1 MHKLS
6 KTIRKAEK
14 VGSDNSLYSN
24 AKKIVKNVKIMK
36 QDHAFKEYASTYNA
50 NILIFFYTEI
60 QLKDTEFIIKS
71 KLLELL
77 TQLKG
82 FKFVTTSVFA
92 FENRKLR

>member
-14 VGSDNSLYSN
+14 VDSDNSLYSN
-24 AKKIVKNVKIMK
+24 AKKFVKNVKIMK
-36 QDHAFKEYASTYNA
+36 QDHAFKEYASTYNVD
-50 NILIFFYTEI
+50 ILNYFNTEV

-77 TQLKG
+77 TQLNG
-82 FKFVTTSVFA
+82 FKFVTTSVLA
-92 FENRKLR
+92 LKKTES

>member
-14 VGSDNSLYSN
+14 VDSDNSLYSN
-24 AKKIVKNVKIMK
+24 AKKFVKNVKIMK
-36 QDHAFKEYASTYNA
+36 QDHAFKEYASTYNVD
-50 NILIFFYTEI
+50 ILNYFNTEV

-82 FKFVTTSVFA
+82 FKFVATSVLA
-92 FENRKLR
+92 FEKTES